1 MEKKS
6 TLPELLAPAG
16 NLETALAA
24 FDAGADAVYGGLVK
38 FNARERAANF
48 SSEELGKLLSYAHGC
63 GRRVYLTFNTLLRE
77 QELDEA
83 AEFLAGLARLRPD
96 ALIVQDLAVVEL
108 CRSYFPQLV
117 LHASTQMGI
126 HNSAGVAAAAAL
138 GIRRVILERQ
148 VTLEEL
154 RRIAAVSPVELE
166 VFVHGSLCCSL
177 SGRCLLSSALGG
189 WSGNR
194 GKCKQPCRRCYEAGK
209 RHGFLL
215 SPKDLEGV
223 ELLPEFRRL
232 GIASLKIEGRLRGP
246 EYVWKTV
253 RAYRMLLDSPGDR
266 TVEEEARQL
275 LRSTATRR
283 PSNGFFRRDELGRL
297 IDFERPGVFGVPV
310 GTVGKVSRAGLSVR
324 TEGRLHLGDRLR
336 LVPPDGGEGSTFSL
350 ISLRFRGMDT
360 VRVRA
365 GAECFLPG
373 SFSAVPGSLLYKIG
387 ENGFDFSRRA
397 STLPAGRRA
406 VTVTLRCSAVRWE
419 GRIDGVEE
427 RWLASVDFAPAR
439 QRPLDAATVEAEFA
453 AGVPEPWEA
462 APVHAEVEGAFFVP
476 SSTCREL
483 RRNFW
488 EWAAARLAGRELH
501 PEIPAA
507 LERFRVFRRNP
518 PKPQEP
524 LPRENET
531 AELRIPA
538 FLPEGELPKWRE
550 RIQLAYD
557 AGGRRFRIGGIH
569 GLELLRPFAGI
580 EIIAEFP
587 LPVTNSLAAQL
598 LREEGVCAA
607 EPFAELDRQSL
618 AALRTA
624 SPLPL
629 SRCAG
634 PVPLLVTRAV
644 LPARGEWRDERGR
657 RYRVAPDPESGVTL
671 LFAAGK
677 TPESDDGVEPFYSN
691 EWK

>member
-1 MEKKS
+1 MERQS
-6 TLPELLAPAG
+6 NVPELLAPAG

-24 FDAGADAVYGGLVK
+24 FDAGADAVYGGLAK

-48 SSEELGKLLSYAHGC
+48 SPDELGKLLRYAHGN

-77 QELDEA
+77 EELDEA
-83 AEFLAGLARLRPD
+83 AEFLAELARLRPD

-108 CRSYFPQLV
+108 CRNYFPQLV

-148 VTLEEL
+148 LTLGEL
-154 RRIAAVSPVELE
+154 RRIAAASPVELE

-194 GKCKQPCRRCYEAGK
+194 GKCKQPCRRSYEAGK
-209 RHGFLL
+209 RRGFLL

-223 ELLPEFRRL
+223 DLLPEFRRL

-253 RAYRMLLDSPGDR
+253 HAYRMLLDSPEDPA
-266 TVEEEARQL
+266 VEEEARQL

-283 PSNGFFRRDELGRL
+283 PSSGFFRREEWKTL
-297 IDFERPGVFGVPV
+297 IDSERPGVFGVRV
-310 GTVGKVSRAGLSVR
+310 GTVGKVSRSGLSVR

-336 LVPPDGGEGSTFSL
+336 LVPPDGGEGNTFSL
-350 ISLRFRGMDT
+350 ISLRFRGADT

-365 GAECFLPG
+365 GVECFLPG
-373 SFSAVPGSLLYKIG
+373 EFAAAPGFLLYKIG

-397 STLPAGRRA
+397 STLPAGRQA
-406 VTVTLRCSAVRWE
+406 VTVTLRCSATRWE
-419 GRIDGVEE
+419 GRIDGVDEC
-427 RWLASVDFAPAR
+427 WQASVDFALAK
-439 QRPLDAATVEAEFA
+439 QRPLDAATVEAAFA

-462 APVHAEVEGAFFVP
+462 APVHAVVEGAFFVP
-476 SSTCREL
+476 SSSCREL
-483 RRNFW
+483 RRSFW
-488 EWAAARLAGRELH
+488 EWAAGRLAGRELH

-507 LERFRVFRRNP
+507 LEKFRALRRNS
-518 PKPQEP
+518 PKPPESLP
-524 LPRENET
+524 LEQDM

-550 RIQLAYD
+550 RISQAYD
-557 AGGRRFRIGGIH
+557 AGIRRFRIGGIH
-569 GLELLRPFAGI
+569 GLELLRPFAGV

-587 LPVTNSLAAQL
+587 LPVTNSLAALL
-598 LREEGVCAA
+598 LREKGVCAA
-607 EPFAELDRQSL
+607 EPFAELDRRSL
-618 AALRTA
+618 SALRTA

-629 SRCAG
+629 LRCSG

-644 LPARGEWRDERGR
+644 LPAGEWRDERGR
-657 RYRVAPDPESGVTL
+657 RYRVEPGAESGVTL
-671 LFAAGK
+671 LFAVGK
-677 TPESDDGVEPFYSN
+677 TPESVDGVEPFYSN

>member
-1 MEKKS
+1 MERQS
-6 TLPELLAPAG
+6 NVPELLAPAG

-24 FDAGADAVYGGLVK
+24 FDAGADAVYGGLAK

-48 SSEELGKLLSYAHGC
+48 SPDELGKLLRYAHGN

-77 QELDEA
+77 EELDEA
-83 AEFLAGLARLRPD
+83 AEFLAELARLRPD

-108 CRSYFPQLV
+108 CRNYFPQLV

-148 VTLEEL
+148 LTLGEL
-154 RRIAAVSPVELE
+154 RRIAAASPVELE

-194 GKCKQPCRRCYEAGK
+194 GKCKQPCRRSYEAGK
-209 RHGFLL
+209 RRGFLL

-223 ELLPEFRRL
+223 DLLPEFRRL

-253 RAYRMLLDSPGDR
+253 HAYRMLLDSPEDPA
-266 TVEEEARQL
+266 VEEEARQL

-283 PSNGFFRRDELGRL
+283 PSSGFFRREEWKTL
-297 IDFERPGVFGVPV
+297 IDSARPGVFGVRV
-310 GTVGKVSRAGLSVR
+310 GTVGKVSRSGLSVR

-336 LVPPDGGEGSTFSL
+336 LVPPDGGEGNTFSL
-350 ISLRFRGMDT
+350 ISLRFRGADT

-365 GAECFLPG
+365 GVECFLPG
-373 SFSAVPGSLLYKIG
+373 EFAAAPGFLLYKIG

-397 STLPAGRRA
+397 STLPAGRQA
-406 VTVTLRCSAVRWE
+406 VTVTLRCSATRWE
-419 GRIDGVEE
+419 GRIDGVDEC
-427 RWLASVDFAPAR
+427 WQASVDFALAK
-439 QRPLDAATVEAEFA
+439 QRPLDAATVEAAFA

-462 APVHAEVEGAFFVP
+462 APVHAVVEGAFFVP
-476 SSTCREL
+476 SSSCREL
-483 RRNFW
+483 RRSFW
-488 EWAAARLAGRELH
+488 EWAAGRLAGRELH

-507 LERFRVFRRNP
+507 LEKFRALRRNP
-518 PKPQEP
+518 PKPPESLP
-524 LPRENET
+524 LEQDM

-550 RIQLAYD
+550 RISQAYD
-557 AGGRRFRIGGIH
+557 AGVRRFRIGGIH
-569 GLELLRPFAGI
+569 GLELLRPFAGV

-587 LPVTNSLAAQL
+587 LPVTNSLAALL

-607 EPFAELDRQSL
+607 EPFAELDRRSL
-618 AALRTA
+618 SALRTA

-629 SRCAG
+629 LRCSG

-644 LPARGEWRDERGR
+644 LPAGEWRDERGR
-657 RYRVAPDPESGVTL
+657 RYRVEPGAESGVTL
-671 LFAAGK
+671 LFAVGK
-677 TPESDDGVEPFYSN
+677 TPESVDGVEPFYSN

>member
-283 PSNGFFRRDELGRL
+283 PSNRFFRRDELGRL
-297 IDFERPGVFGVPV
+297 IDFERPGVFGVRV

-336 LVPPDGGEGSTFSL
+336 LVPPDGGEGNTFSL

-488 EWAAARLAGRELH
+488 EWNFIRKFPPRWKDSACSAGILRSLRNRSRGKMKRRNCGFPLFCRKGSCRNGGNGFSWRMMPGAAVSGSAESTGWNCFDRLPELRSL
-501 PEIPAA
+501 PN
-507 LERFRVFRRNP
+507 FRCRLPIRSPRNCSRRRGCARRNP
-518 PKPQEP
+518 S
-524 LPRENET
+524 LNWT
-531 AELRIPA
+531 ANRWLRCGP
-538 FLPEGELPKWRE
+538 
-550 RIQLAYD
+550 
-557 AGGRRFRIGGIH
+557 
-569 GLELLRPFAGI
+569 LLRCRCCGVSGRCRCWSPGRFSRPGASGGTNAGADI
-580 EIIAEFP
+580 GWRRIR
-587 LPVTNSLAAQL
+587 N
-598 LREEGVCAA
+598 
-607 EPFAELDRQSL
+607 
-618 AALRTA
+618 
-624 SPLPL
+624 
-629 SRCAG
+629 
-634 PVPLLVTRAV
+634 
-644 LPARGEWRDERGR
+644 PA
-657 RYRVAPDPESGVTL
+657 
-671 LFAAGK
+671 
-677 TPESDDGVEPFYSN
+677 
-691 EWK
+691 

>member
-1 MEKKS
+1 MERQS
-6 TLPELLAPAG
+6 NVPELLAPAG

-24 FDAGADAVYGGLVK
+24 FDAGADAVYGGLAK

-48 SSEELGKLLSYAHGC
+48 SPDELGKLLRYAHGN

-77 QELDEA
+77 EELDEA
-83 AEFLAGLARLRPD
+83 AEFLAELARLRPD

-108 CRSYFPQLV
+108 CRNYFPQLV

-148 VTLEEL
+148 LTLGEL
-154 RRIAAVSPVELE
+154 RRIAAASPVELE

-194 GKCKQPCRRCYEAGK
+194 GKCKQPCRRSYEAGK
-209 RHGFLL
+209 RRGFLL

-223 ELLPEFRRL
+223 DLLPEFRRL

-253 RAYRMLLDSPGDR
+253 HAYRMLLDSPEDPA
-266 TVEEEARQL
+266 VEEEARQL

-283 PSNGFFRRDELGRL
+283 PSSGFFRREEWKTL
-297 IDFERPGVFGVPV
+297 IDSARPGVFGVRV
-310 GTVGKVSRAGLSVR
+310 GTVGKVSRSGLSVR

-336 LVPPDGGEGSTFSL
+336 LVPPDGGEGNTFSL
-350 ISLRFRGMDT
+350 ISLRFRGADT

-365 GAECFLPG
+365 GVECFLPG
-373 SFSAVPGSLLYKIG
+373 EFAAAPGFLLYKIG

-397 STLPAGRRA
+397 STLPAGRQA
-406 VTVTLRCSAVRWE
+406 VTVTLRCSATRWE
-419 GRIDGVEE
+419 GRIDGVDEC
-427 RWLASVDFAPAR
+427 WQASVDFALAK
-439 QRPLDAATVEAEFA
+439 QRPLDAATVEAAFA

-462 APVHAEVEGAFFVP
+462 APVHAVVEGAFFVP
-476 SSTCREL
+476 SSSCREL
-483 RRNFW
+483 RRSFW
-488 EWAAARLAGRELH
+488 EWAAGRLAGRELH

-507 LERFRVFRRNP
+507 LEKFRALRRNP
-518 PKPQEP
+518 PKPPESLP
-524 LPRENET
+524 LEQDM

-550 RIQLAYD
+550 RISQAYD
-557 AGGRRFRIGGIH
+557 AGIRRFRIGGIH
-569 GLELLRPFAGI
+569 GLELLRPFAGV

-587 LPVTNSLAAQL
+587 LPVTNSLAALL

-607 EPFAELDRQSL
+607 EPFAELDRRSL
-618 AALRTA
+618 SALRTA

-629 SRCAG
+629 LRCSG

-644 LPARGEWRDERGR
+644 LPAGEWRDERGR
-657 RYRVAPDPESGVTL
+657 RYRVEPGAESGVTL
-671 LFAAGK
+671 LFAVGK
-677 TPESDDGVEPFYSN
+677 TPESVDGVEPFYSN